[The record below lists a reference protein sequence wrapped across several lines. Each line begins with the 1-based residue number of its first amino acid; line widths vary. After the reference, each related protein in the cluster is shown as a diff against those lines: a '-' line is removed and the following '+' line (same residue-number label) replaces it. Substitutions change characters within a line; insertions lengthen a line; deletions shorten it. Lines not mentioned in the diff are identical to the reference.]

1 MDNGPRSRWLLK
13 VLLEV
18 FLISLGV
25 FLALMAE
32 QWRERARDRELA
44 EESLRGFRSEILR
57 NRKAVEAVTDYHAT
71 LYKEL
76 RAYLIADPKKRT
88 PENIQMR
95 GLQPVFFEQT
105 AWDLALATQAL
116 AHIDSE
122 LALGLSRA
130 YGLQRTYLGMTAG
143 IMQAIYL
150 RPMNE
155 SFEGLTWYYGDIVL
169 WEPQLLQMYDALVPQ
184 IDRALGES
192 R

>member
-1 MDNGPRSRWLLK
+1 MDNRLRSGWLLK
-13 VLLEV
+13 IVLEV
-18 FLISLGV
+18 VLISIGV

-44 EESLRGFRSEILR
+44 EASLRGFRSEILR
-57 NRKAVEAVTDYHAT
+57 NRKAVEGVKDYHAA
-71 LYKEL
+71 LFKEL
-76 RAYLIADPKKRT
+76 RAYFAADPKQRT
-88 PENIQMR
+88 ADNIQIR

-116 AHIDSE
+116 AHLDSE

-130 YGLQRTYLGMTAG
+130 YGLQRTYLGMTGG

-150 RPMNE
+150 RPLQEN
-155 SFEGLTWYYGDIVL
+155 FEGLVSYYGDIVL
-169 WEPQLLQMYDALVPQ
+169 WEPQLLQMYDELVPQ